1 MFKASVKHTKHK
13 QITFKIIFTGIMK
26 DFWLLLKILSVI
38 LSIFCIITFIVLQF
52 EINNRSSILVNIFGF
67 CLFIILYLWLVCLDS
82 IFLRYI
88 VVIVAY
94 IIASVALGKN
104 IAILSPII
112 GQLITGKLSTNDPL
126 FATITLA
133 YTILTLLV
141 LFSLQK
147 TARKNSI
154 VPS

>member
-1 MFKASVKHTKHK
+1 M
-13 QITFKIIFTGIMK
+13 
-26 DFWLLLKILSVI
+26 
-38 LSIFCIITFIVLQF
+38 SIFCIITFIVLQF

-94 IIASVALGKN
+94 IVASVALGDN
-104 IAILSPII
+104 IAILNP
-112 GQLITGKLSTNDPL
+112 LIGKLIADDKTMTNDPL

>member
-1 MFKASVKHTKHK
+1 M
-13 QITFKIIFTGIMK
+13 
-26 DFWLLLKILSVI
+26 
-38 LSIFCIITFIVLQF
+38 LQF

-94 IIASVALGKN
+94 IVASVALGDN
-104 IAILSPII
+104 IAILNP
-112 GQLITGKLSTNDPL
+112 LLGKLISDKEPINDPL
-126 FATITLA
+126 FTAITLA